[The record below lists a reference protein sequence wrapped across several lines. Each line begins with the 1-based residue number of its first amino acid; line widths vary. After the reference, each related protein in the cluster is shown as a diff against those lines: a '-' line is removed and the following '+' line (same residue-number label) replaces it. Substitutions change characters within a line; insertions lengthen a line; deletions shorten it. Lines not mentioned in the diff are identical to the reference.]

1 MLSEALVMCDHANGG
16 SVLVQFLEQL
26 HHRFAIAR
34 IKIARWFVCQ
44 QNGRPARERTGD
56 SHTLL
61 LATGELTWQMFCAMR
76 HAHAFQS
83 SGDKRF
89 ALTGAH
95 SAISQWQLDVLKDAE
110 IPDQI
115 EALKNETDFAI
126 ANARPVCERK
136 IGNFVSL

>member
-26 HHRFAIAR
+26 HHRLAIPR
-34 IKIARWFVCQ
+34 IKIPRWFVCQ

-56 SHTLL
+56 SHALL
-61 LATGELTWQMFCAMR
+61 LTAGKLTWQVLCAMR
-76 HAHAFQS
+76 HAHSFQS
-83 SGDKRF
+83 SGDKRL
-89 ALTGAH
+89 ALAGGH
-95 SAISQWQLDVLKDAE
+95 SAISQRQLNVLKDTE
-110 IPDQI
+110 IPDQV